1 MIAVRDRERIVG
13 ELRTRAQ
20 RGETPAEVGTWLVR
34 ELGAAQNREFQLAGY
49 MFHAFEISIKAL
61 KEASDWVGL
70 GHGGTMTDDELNQL
84 LGPLVPRSGDRELVQ
99 YPDGSW
105 RA

>member
-1 MIAVRDRERIVG
+1 MRDRERIVG
-13 ELRTRAQ
+13 ELRTRAL

-34 ELGAAQNREFQLAGY
+34 ELGATQNREFQLISY

-61 KEASDWVGL
+61 KEAYDWAGL
-70 GHGGTMTDDELNQL
+70 GHGGTMTDEELNQL